1 VLWITGVRYRFV
13 IDSPA
18 RLQRILSQSHG
29 FAILPVMAEVTA
41 RLRAS
46 LSRRKIGSAVIGHAK
61 NNIPS
66 NKTLVS
72 AS

>member
-1 VLWITGVRYRFV
+1 
-13 IDSPA
+13 
-18 RLQRILSQSHG
+18 
-29 FAILPVMAEVTA
+29 MAEVTA

-46 LSRRKIGSAVIGHAK
+46 PSGRKIGSPVIRHAK

-72 AS
+72 AP